1 MHAVLDEALAA
12 FGLDVVLRDIVL
24 PTLRQVGLDWQEG
37 TIDVSQEHFGGATWS
52 AAGCSP
58 SRDSGVAAA
67 GRSHSSPA
75 LPARRTTSA

>member
-37 TIDVSQEHFGGATWS
+37 TIDVSQEHFASNVVRGRLLALARLWGRGGGPLA
-52 AAGCSP
+52 
-58 SRDSGVAAA
+58 
-67 GRSHSSPA
+67 SSPA